1 MKKDEWWSH
10 ECCNYYRQKT
20 GAIEI
25 KSQSTSMVLI
35 LQ

>member
-1 MKKDEWWSH
+1 MNGGHMNVAIIIDE
-10 ECCNYYRQKT
+10 KT